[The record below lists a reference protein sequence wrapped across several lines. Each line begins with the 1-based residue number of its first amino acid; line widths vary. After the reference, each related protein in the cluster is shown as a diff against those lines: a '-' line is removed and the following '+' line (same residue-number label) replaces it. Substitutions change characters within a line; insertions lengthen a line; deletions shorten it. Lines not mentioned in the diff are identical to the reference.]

1 VKWYKFAAAE
11 YQIKTIHLSDA
22 EDLAYRRLLDMA
34 YLSEKPIPLDTNL
47 VSRRIRLDQD
57 IVEQVLAEFF
67 ERTESG
73 FRNRRVEEEVQAYQ
87 AIIERNLKGTKAA
100 AEKAAERAAQGM
112 KRKSPRTKNEPTSN
126 HSHDLDGSHEGI
138 LEGSSEGTAN
148 HEGFQ
153 NKNKNISP
161 LPPSGGFDRFWSTW
175 PTSPRKVGKA
185 ACFKIWVKNGMD
197 ENTDRIVSHV
207 SRLKGTTQWLTGFE
221 PAPQTYLNQKRWLAD
236 DVASTALPFG
246 RKVL

>member
-1 VKWYKFAAAE
+1 MKWYKFAAAE

-57 IVEQVLAEFF
+57 IVEQVLSEFF
-67 ERTESG
+67 EKTAEG
-73 FRNRRVEEEVQAYQ
+73 YRNRRVEEEVLAYQ
-87 AIIERNLKGTKAA
+87 TIIERNLKGAKAA
-100 AEKAAERAAQGM
+100 AQKAAERAAQGV
-112 KRKSPRTKNEPTSN
+112 KRRSPRTLTEPTS
-126 HSHDLDGSHEGI
+126 DHEGN
-138 LEGSSEGTAN
+138 LEGSSENTIAN
-148 HEGFQ
+148 LEGNQ

-175 PTSPRKVGKA
+175 PISPRKVGKA
-185 ACFKIWVKNGMD
+185 ACFKTWLKHGMD
-197 ENTDRIVSHV
+197 EHCDRIVSHV

-221 PAPQTYLNQKRWLAD
+221 PAPQTYLNQKRWLD
-236 DVASTALPFG
+236 DEVASTALPFG

>member
-1 VKWYKFAAAE
+1 MKWYKFAAAE

-47 VSRRIRLDQD
+47 VARRVRIDQD
-57 IVEQVLAEFF
+57 IVEQVLSEFF
-67 ERTESG
+67 EKTESG
-73 FRNRRVEEEVQAYQ
+73 YRNRRVEEEVLAYQ
-87 AIIERNLKGTKAA
+87 TIIERNLKGTKAA
-100 AEKAAERAAQGM
+100 AEKAAERAAQGV
-112 KRKSPRTKNEPTSN
+112 KRRSPRTLNEPTRN
-126 HSHDLDGSHEGI
+126 HDGN
-138 LEGSSEGTAN
+138 LEGLSESSVAN
-148 HEGFQ
+148 LEGFQ

-175 PTSPRKVGKA
+175 PSSPRKVGKA

-197 ENTDRIVSHV
+197 ENVDRIVSHV

-221 PAPQTYLNQKRWLAD
+221 PAPQTYLNQKRWLD
-236 DVASTALPFG
+236 DEVASTALPFG

>member
-1 VKWYKFAAAE
+1 MKWYKFAAAE

-47 VSRRIRLDQD
+47 VARRVRIDQD
-57 IVEQVLAEFF
+57 IVEQVLGEFF
-67 ERTESG
+67 EKTAEG
-73 FRNRRVEEEVQAYQ
+73 YRNRRVEEEVLAYQ
-87 AIIERNLKGTKAA
+87 TIIERNLKGAKAA
-100 AEKAAERAAQGM
+100 AQKAAERAAQGV
-112 KRKSPRTKNEPTSN
+112 KRRSPRTLTEPTS
-126 HSHDLDGSHEGI
+126 DHEGN
-138 LEGSSEGTAN
+138 LEGSSENTIAN
-148 HEGFQ
+148 LEGNQ

-175 PTSPRKVGKA
+175 PSSPRKVGKA
-185 ACFKIWVKNGMD
+185 ACFKTWIKNGMD
-197 ENTDRIVSHV
+197 EHCDRIVSHV

-221 PAPQTYLNQKRWLAD
+221 PAPQTYLNQKRWLD
-236 DVASTALPFG
+236 DEVASTALPFG

>member
-1 VKWYKFAAAE
+1 MKWYKFAAAE

-57 IVEQVLAEFF
+57 IVEQVLSEFF
-67 ERTESG
+67 EKTAEG
-73 FRNRRVEEEVQAYQ
+73 YRNRRVEEEVQAYQ
-87 AIIERNLKGTKAA
+87 TIIERNLKGAKAA
-100 AEKAAERAAQGM
+100 AQKAAERAAQGV
-112 KRKSPRTKNEPTSN
+112 KRRSPRTLTEPTS
-126 HSHDLDGSHEGI
+126 DHEGN
-138 LEGSSEGTAN
+138 LEGSSENTIAN
-148 HEGFQ
+148 LEGNQ

-175 PTSPRKVGKA
+175 PSSPRKVGKA
-185 ACFKIWVKNGMD
+185 ACFKTWVKNGMD
-197 ENTDRIVSHV
+197 EHCDRIVSHV

-221 PAPQTYLNQKRWLAD
+221 PAPQTYLNQKRWLD
-236 DVASTALPFG
+236 DEVATTALPFG

>member
-57 IVEQVLAEFF
+57 IVEQVLSEFF
-67 ERTESG
+67 EKTAEG
-73 FRNRRVEEEVQAYQ
+73 YRNRRVEEEVQAYQ
-87 AIIERNLKGTKAA
+87 TIIERNLKGAKAA
-100 AEKAAERAAQGM
+100 AQKAAERAAQGV
-112 KRKSPRTKNEPTSN
+112 KRRSPRTLTEPTSDHQGN
-126 HSHDLDGSHEGI
+126 
-138 LEGSSEGTAN
+138 LEGSSENTIAN
-148 HEGFQ
+148 LEGNQ

-175 PTSPRKVGKA
+175 PSSPRKVGKA
-185 ACFKIWVKNGMD
+185 ACFKTWLKNGMD
-197 ENTDRIVSHV
+197 EHCDRIVSHV

-221 PAPQTYLNQKRWLAD
+221 PAPQTYLNQKRWLD
-236 DVASTALPFG
+236 DEVASTALPFG

>member
-57 IVEQVLAEFF
+57 IVEQVLSEFF
-67 ERTESG
+67 EKTAEG
-73 FRNRRVEEEVQAYQ
+73 YRNRRVEEEVLAYQ
-87 AIIERNLKGTKAA
+87 TIIERNLKGAKAA
-100 AEKAAERAAQGM
+100 AQKAAERAAQGV
-112 KRKSPRTKNEPTSN
+112 KRRSPRTLTEPTSDHQGN
-126 HSHDLDGSHEGI
+126 
-138 LEGSSEGTAN
+138 LEGSSENTTAN
-148 HEGFQ
+148 LQGNQ

-161 LPPSGGFDRFWSTW
+161 LPPSGGFDRFWEVW
-175 PTSPRKVGKA
+175 PKSPRKVGKG
-185 ACFKIWVKNGMD
+185 ACIRTWITNGMD
-197 ENTDRIVSHV
+197 EHVERIVSHV
-207 SRLKGTTQWLTGFE
+207 SRLKGTTQWLSGFE
-221 PAPQTYLNQKRWLAD
+221 PAPMTYLNQRRWLDD